1 MTEKDEWNRD
11 AVSWLEGS
19 PAKEGGSLQRQE
31 QLGDLFLYVG

>member
-19 PAKEGGSLQRQE
+19 PAKEGGRYNGKNS
-31 QLGDLFLYVG
+31 